1 MTAHPADTLEA
12 DVVIVGAGAAGC
24 ALAARLSEDPQRQ
37 VLLLE
42 AGGGDGNPLLRVPL
56 MTGLILRSAYANWG
70 YVTEPEP
77 ALNGRRLNWARGKVL
92 GGSTSINGMVH
103 MRGLP
108 LDYDG
113 WAAGGLHGWGWQD
126 VLPYFKRFERS
137 HRAGDPLHGTQGP
150 ITVSAP
156 RLDNPLFEV
165 YREAARQAGWPATDD
180 FAGPSPLGVG
190 AYDFM
195 IDHGRRVSAAT
206 AYLRPARTRPNL
218 RVLTCTQALRLTWGS
233 GLCVNGVEAAQGGRR
248 VICRAR
254 EEVVLC
260 GGAVNSP
267 QLLML
272 SGIGPADALRSHG
285 LAVRVDLPGVGR
297 SLQDHLL
304 VRVEHRALGG
314 VTLDRLRRPD
324 RAAWALLQALLLGTG
339 PAASFPLEVGGLYRS
354 AVADGQAPGLGGVP
368 DLQSHFLPALSSASL
383 KLPGFSRVL
392 PAERGAGFFANVF
405 QLRPRSVGSIE
416 LGSADPLAPPRIRP
430 GYLSEPHDLAVLR
443 DGVRVLREIF
453 AQHAFDGW
461 RGEELSPGA
470 EVRSPAELEAW
481 IRATADTVY
490 HPTSSCRMGAEGDP
504 LAVLDAQCRVRGVQ
518 GLRVADASSLPKVTS
533 GNTAAPTLMLAE
545 RVADFMRGR
554 EAAPGG
560 SGPGQ
565 G

>member
-1 MTAHPADTLEA
+1 MGDDLQRSVEA

-24 ALAARLSEDPQRQ
+24 ALAARLSEDSDRQ

-42 AGGGDGNPLLRVPL
+42 AGGDDGNPLLRVPL

-108 LDYDG
+108 QDYDG
-113 WAAGGLHGWGWQD
+113 WAATGLADWGWAQ
-126 VLPYFKRFERS
+126 VLPYFRRFERS
-137 HRAGDPLHGTQGP
+137 HRRGDPLHGHDGP
-150 ITVSAP
+150 VTVSAP
-156 RLDNPLFEV
+156 RLDNPLFEI
-165 YREAARQAGWPATDD
+165 YREAARQAGWPATAD
-180 FAGPSPLGVG
+180 FAGTHPLGVG
-190 AYDFM
+190 TYDFM
-195 IDHGRRVSAAT
+195 IDRGRRVSAST
-206 AYLRPARTRPNL
+206 AYLRPARERPNL
-218 RVLTCTQALRLTWGS
+218 RVLTRAQAVRLTWDQGQRVS
-233 GLCVNGVEAAQGGRR
+233 GVEAVHAGRR
-248 VICRAR
+248 VTYRAR
-254 EEVVLC
+254 QEVVLC

-272 SGIGPADALRSHG
+272 SGIGPADELRSHG
-285 LAVRVDLPGVGR
+285 LQVRADLPGVGQ

-324 RAAWALLQALLLGTG
+324 RAVCALLQALLWGTG

-354 AVADGQAPGLGGVP
+354 ALAEGREDAP

-405 QLRPRSVGSIE
+405 QLRPRSTGSIE
-416 LGSADPLAPPRIRP
+416 LASADPLAAPRIRP
-430 GYLSEPHDLAVLR
+430 NYLGDAQDLAVLR

-453 AQHAFDGW
+453 NQRAFDAW
-461 RGEELSPGA
+461 RGEELSPGPS
-470 EVRSPAELEAW
+470 VRSAAEIEAW

-490 HPTSSCRMGAEGDP
+490 HPTSSCRMGPHADP
-504 LAVLDAQCRVRGVQ
+504 MAVLDAQCRVRGVQ
-518 GLRVADASSLPKVTS
+518 GLRVADASSLPTVTS

-554 EAAPGG
+554 AAPDPGG
-560 SGPGQ
+560 HSLAGAA
-565 G
+565 